1 MSIIEAFV
9 KTISFFDDLKK
20 EGLLEDYALIGGLAL
35 SAWVRPR
42 TTKDVD
48 LAVAVSKKNY
58 LGGHNFYYR
67 NQTSQKGG
75 SSGTRRS
82 NIKEKLSFISGQI
95 EVDLISTRGF
105 ELASAAV
112 KNAVVAEVFG
122 RKVKVVTPEY
132 IILLKPLPLSSQDAV
147 DIKTLLKKADKVK
160 LISIARQHYLLPKLE
175 SVISNII
182 QQILLFFLPCN
193 PPVAFI

>member
-9 KTISFFDDLKK
+9 KTISFFDELKE

-48 LAVAVSKKNY
+48 LAVAVSKKITWEDIISIIETR
-58 LGGHNFYYR
+58 LHKKVAV
-67 NQTSQKGG
+67 QK
-75 SSGTRRS
+75 GTRRS

-132 IILLKPLPLSSQDAV
+132 IILLKLLPLSSQDAV
-147 DIKTLLKKADKVK
+147 DIKTL
-160 LISIARQHYLLPKLE
+160 
-175 SVISNII
+175 
-182 QQILLFFLPCN
+182 
-193 PPVAFI
+193 